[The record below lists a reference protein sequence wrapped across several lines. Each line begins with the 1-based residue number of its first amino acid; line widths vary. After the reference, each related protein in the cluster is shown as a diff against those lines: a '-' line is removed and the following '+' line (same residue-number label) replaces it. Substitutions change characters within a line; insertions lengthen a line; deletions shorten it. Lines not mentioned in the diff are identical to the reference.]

1 MKLKERKKMKKIRNK
16 IFAIMIAMFFILSMT
31 ASITLIPNVRAHSPP
46 WNITD
51 HAYISLAPNPVG
63 VGQTETI
70 SIWTAQPLANA
81 GQQNNIR
88 KENYKLT
95 ITAPDGTN
103 TTQSWAVVANPG
115 GEQTTTFVPS
125 TVGTYTATFVFGGMT
140 YPTLAQVTSA
150 FTLPAATIAS
160 INAYAGDIY
169 EPSTTSTTFA
179 VQQQPLGSISS
190 APLPT
195 AYWTFPIDG
204 QNTNWYSVASSW
216 LGQSSA
222 QLGSTCESG
231 YQLFQNSGT
240 GPTSG
245 HILWTDPIE
254 FGGIVGGSNTVVQGA
269 SFYSGSSYQPRFINS
284 IVMDGYLYFRMPFG
298 GVGSTTVIG
307 SNGLAYGGSYVCLNL
322 RTGQIVWT
330 NSNPYFNPTWGQLFN
345 EVDPNQSGI
354 IPSGYLWQSFTLPTA
369 TAVPTVTGQEAP
381 ATMPNV
387 TWMAYDG
394 YTGNWEFNITNVPQS
409 YSVYGTNGQLLQEQ
423 TIISAYDSS
432 GSLLRYVLNYNT
444 ATQSGWLALW
454 NTTTLIFNIAN
465 PGGPYRPEGQ
475 VINGAANAVYGSTPA
490 TAYMTAYLW
499 NVTIH
504 TNLNGLVINGTAATG
519 VSITGPTINAVIPG
533 DIMMGT
539 SSGLS
544 EAVGPQFTPNP
555 FTMWAINL
563 NASRGAVGAV
573 LWVKN
578 YTPPDPMANNANLG
592 SYTQRIVDIDPTT
605 RVITM
610 MIGETLEW
618 FGYSLDNGNL
628 LWGPT
633 STVFNQGYQ
642 FFGSGL
648 GIGQNAA
655 NAYGNI
661 YVTGYGGEVWCYNT
675 ANGNLLW
682 QFGNGGEGNTTNDGI
697 NSPWG
702 LLPTLISCIAD
713 GKVYVYTNQH
723 GNGAQSPYYKGEMLY
738 CLNATTGNEIWSEEF
753 QGGDNGGPGY
763 PVGLVASGEY
773 VNYNMYDN
781 QVYAFGQGPSKTTVT
796 APDLGVTTATPIT
809 ITGSVMDISAGTT
822 QAQQA
827 ADFPNG
833 VPCVSDASESQW
845 MEYVY
850 MQQPMPQ
857 NATGVLVTLSV
868 LDSNNNYRVIGTTT
882 TNALGDYG
890 FTWKPDIVGNYT
902 VYATFAGTNSYYPS
916 SASTFFYAGTP
927 VATAA
932 PTATPLTGL
941 ASNTTLMYGV
951 VAIIIVIVIIG
962 AAILL
967 VLTRKRP

>member
-1 MKLKERKKMKKIRNK
+1 
-16 IFAIMIAMFFILSMT
+16 
-31 ASITLIPNVRAHSPP
+31 
-46 WNITD
+46 
-51 HAYISLAPNPVG
+51 
-63 VGQTETI
+63 
-70 SIWTAQPLANA
+70 
-81 GQQNNIR
+81 
-88 KENYKLT
+88 
-95 ITAPDGTN
+95 
-103 TTQSWAVVANPG
+103 
-115 GEQTTTFVPS
+115 
-125 TVGTYTATFVFGGMT
+125 
-140 YPTLAQVTSA
+140 
-150 FTLPAATIAS
+150 
-160 INAYAGDIY
+160 
-169 EPSTTSTTFA
+169 
-179 VQQQPLGSISS
+179 
-190 APLPT
+190 
-195 AYWTFPIDG
+195 
-204 QNTNWYSVASSW
+204 
-216 LGQSSA
+216 
-222 QLGSTCESG
+222 
-231 YQLFQNSGT
+231 
-240 GPTSG
+240 
-245 HILWTDPIE
+245 
-254 FGGIVGGSNTVVQGA
+254 
-269 SFYSGSSYQPRFINS
+269 
-284 IVMDGYLYFRMPFG
+284 
-298 GVGSTTVIG
+298 
-307 SNGLAYGGSYVCLNL
+307 
-322 RTGQIVWT
+322 
-330 NSNPYFNPTWGQLFN
+330 
-345 EVDPNQSGI
+345 
-354 IPSGYLWQSFTLPTA
+354 
-369 TAVPTVTGQEAP
+369 
-381 ATMPNV
+381 
-387 TWMAYDG
+387 
-394 YTGNWEFNITNVPQS
+394 
-409 YSVYGTNGQLLQEQ
+409 
-423 TIISAYDSS
+423 
-432 GSLLRYVLNYNT
+432 
-444 ATQSGWLALW
+444 
-454 NTTTLIFNIAN
+454 
-465 PGGPYRPEGQ
+465 
-475 VINGAANAVYGSTPA
+475 
-490 TAYMTAYLW
+490 
-499 NVTIH
+499 
-504 TNLNGLVINGTAATG
+504 
-519 VSITGPTINAVIPG
+519 
-533 DIMMGT
+533 
-539 SSGLS
+539 
-544 EAVGPQFTPNP
+544 
-555 FTMWAINL
+555 
-563 NASRGAVGAV
+563 
-573 LWVKN
+573 
-578 YTPPDPMANNANLG
+578 
-592 SYTQRIVDIDPTT
+592 
-605 RVITM
+605 M

-618 FGYSLDNGNL
+618 LGYSLDTGTL

-633 STVFNQGYQ
+633 TTVFNQGYQ

-850 MQQPMPQ
+850 MQQPMP
-857 NATGVLVTLSV
+857 NNVTGVPVTLSV

-890 FTWKPDIVGNYT
+890 FTWKPDIAGNYT
-902 VYATFAGTNSYYPS
+902 VYATFAGTNGYYPS

-927 VATAA
+927 AATAA

-951 VAIIIVIVIIG
+951 VAIIIVIIIIG

>member
-1 MKLKERKKMKKIRNK
+1 MKNLKNK
-16 IFAIMIAMFFILSMT
+16 IATIVISIFFILSMT
-31 ASITLIPNVRAHSPP
+31 TSLTLIPSASAHNPA
-46 WNITD
+46 WHVTD
-51 HAYISLAPNPVG
+51 QAFISLAPNPVG

-81 GQQNNIR
+81 GTANNIR

-95 ITAPDGTN
+95 ITAPGGVN
-103 TTQSWAVVANPG
+103 TTQSWPVVANPG
-115 GEQTTTFVPS
+115 GELTTTFVPS
-125 TVGTYTATFVFGGMT
+125 TTGTYTATFTFGGMT
-140 YPTLAQVTSA
+140 YPTLSQVTSA
-150 FTLPAATIAS
+150 FTLPATTIAS
-160 INAYAGDIY
+160 INAYAGDIF
-169 EPSTTSTTFA
+169 EPSTTSTTFT
-179 VQQQPLGSISS
+179 VQQQPLGYISS

-195 AYWTFPIDG
+195 SYWTFPING
-204 QNTNWYSVASSW
+204 QNTNWYSIASSW

-222 QLGSTCESG
+222 QLGTTDESG

-240 GPTSG
+240 APNSG
-245 HILWTDPIE
+245 HILWTDPVE
-254 FGGIVGGSNTVVQGA
+254 FGGIVGGSNTGVLGA
-269 SFYSGSSYQPRFINS
+269 SFYSGSSYQPRFINP

-298 GVGSTTVIG
+298 GVGSTTVTG

-322 RTGQIVWT
+322 RTGQTIWA

-345 EVDPNQSGI
+345 EVDPNQSGV

-369 TAVPTVTGQEAP
+369 TPVPTVPGQEAP
-381 ATMPNV
+381 TTMPNV

-394 YTGNWEFNITNVPQS
+394 FTGNWEFNITNVPQS

-423 TIISAYDSS
+423 TVISAYDSS
-432 GSLLRYVLNYNT
+432 GSLLRYVLDYNT
-444 ATQSGWLALW
+444 ATQSGWLGLW

-499 NVTIH
+499 NVTI
-504 TNLNGLVINGTAATG
+504 NADLNGLAINATSATG

-533 DIMMGT
+533 DIIMGT

-563 NASRGAVGAV
+563 NASRGAVGSV
-573 LWVKN
+573 MWVKN
-578 YTPPDPMANNANLG
+578 YAAPDQMTNNPNLG

-610 MIGETLEW
+610 MIGETMEW
-618 FGYSLDNGNL
+618 LGYSLDTGTL

-633 STVFNQGYQ
+633 TTVFPQGYQ

-655 NAYGNI
+655 NAYGNV

-682 QFGNGGEGNTTNDGI
+682 QFGNGGEGNTTNDGL

-702 LLPTLISCIAD
+702 LLPTLISSIAD
-713 GKVYVYTNQH
+713 GKVYFYTNQH

-738 CLNATTGNEIWSEEF
+738 CLNATTGKQIWAEEF

-763 PVGLVASGEY
+763 PIGLVASGEY

-796 APDLGVTTATPIT
+796 APDIGATTATPIT
-809 ITGSVMDISAGTT
+809 ITGSVTDISAGTT
-822 QAQQA
+822 QAEQA

-833 VPCVSDASESQW
+833 VPCVSDASQSQW

-850 MQQPMPQ
+850 MQQPKPT
-857 NATGVLVTLSV
+857 NATGVPVTLSV
-868 LDSNNNYRVIGTTT
+868 LDVNGNYRTIGATTT
-882 TNALGDYG
+882 DASGTFSY
-890 FTWKPDIVGNYT
+890 TWTPDITGNFT
-902 VYATFAGTNSYYPS
+902 ITATFAGSNSYYGS
-916 SASTFFYAGTP
+916 SAETHIYASAAPPTP
-927 VATAA
+927 A
-932 PTATPLTGL
+932 PTATPLSGI

-951 VAIIIVIVIIG
+951 VAIIIVIIVGI
-962 AAILL
+962 A
-967 VLTRKRP
+967 VLAMLTVRKRP